1 MSEQQYRAL
10 IDVLE
15 QNKPSRICE
24 LGCGSSTRIFEQ
36 YCEKYHTSLTSIEDD
51 KAWARKDTI
60 LMPVIEHDSL
70 KLGDHVYSD
79 CNRYDGLEAWLVSQD
94 PFDLVMIDGPKGY
107 GFREQYKYS
116 RVQLLSFVL
125 MNKLS
130 KTATVLYHDSERNN
144 AKTTLNEFER
154 LLGQKF
160 NKSII
165 EFNPPRKSAQL
176 TIYQLMGD
184 NE

>member
-10 IDVLE
+10 IDELE

-36 YCEKYHTSLTSIEDD
+36 YCEKYHTSLMSIEDD

-60 LMPVIEHDSL
+60 LMPVIEHNSL

-79 CNRYDGLEAWLVSQD
+79 CNRYDGLEAWLGSQD

-160 NKSII
+160 NKRII
-165 EFNPPRKSAQL
+165 EFDPPRKSAQL